1 MNDKQPAPGRP
12 FDGAQNRRVVR
23 RRNAEDR
30 EQLIDEFKASGL
42 TQRAFADR
50 VGVHPATLS
59 QWVRKASVTQEG
71 FTELSVPISAPAP
84 IEVDLPNGVRI
95 RVRTTGDVSRT
106 AELIRAV
113 AAPLKGGA

>member
-1 MNDKQPAPGRP
+1 
-12 FDGAQNRRVVR
+12 
-23 RRNAEDR
+23 
-30 EQLIDEFKASGL
+30 LILEFRTSGL
-42 TQRAFADR
+42 TGQAFSEQ
-50 VGVHPATLS
+50 VGIHPTTLS
-59 QWVRKASVTQEG
+59 GWLKEASRSPVHFAEV
-71 FTELSVPISAPAP
+71 SVPISTPAP